1 MSPRAELALRL
12 FLPCY
17 FVAYILIGGV
27 LAVVSVRR
35 KYGVD
40 PLLVRRPD
48 PLMALGETYR
58 NLLFAATLA
67 MVVAYALRPSL
78 LGGLAPI
85 PWLQAPAAQGAGA
98 TLLVASLVLLRA
110 AQVQLKGSWR
120 PGFDRDSPPA
130 PLVTT
135 GLFAW
140 SRNPIYVAM
149 SLTGLGLFL
158 ALPNAVS
165 FAIANLTVLLLQ
177 VRIRVEEDYLAAA
190 HGEAFAAYRRR
201 TPRWLFGRDR
211 KR

>member
-17 FVAYILIGGV
+17 FVAYLLIAGV

-48 PLMALGETYR
+48 PIMALGESYR
-58 NLLFAATLA
+58 NILFAAALA
-67 MVVAYALRPSL
+67 MVAAHALRPSL
-78 LGGLAPI
+78 LGVLAPI
-85 PWLQAPAAQGAGA
+85 PWLQSDAIQGAGA
-98 TLLVASLVLLRA
+98 VLLVASLVLLRA
-110 AQVQLKGSWR
+110 GQIQLEGSWR
-120 PGFDRDSPPA
+120 PGFDRDGPAA
-130 PLVTT
+130 PLITK

-149 SLTGLGLFL
+149 SLTGVGLFL
-158 ALPNAVS
+158 SLPNAVS

-177 VRIRVEEDYLAAA
+177 VRIRVEEDYLAAS

-201 TPRWLFGRDR
+201 TPRWLLGRDR
-211 KR
+211 ER